1 MLKRIVLAMNIE
13 VDDVNNKIRNGVNK
27 WHEDNFIQ
35 FCMED
40 AYFLDIITKNL
51 INYEYPK
58 DVVDAF
64 KRGNYKYVFESFK
77 DQESYMKFFEEA
89 FHDMN
94 RFIFLKY
101 EADTYLD
108 RELTGHLV
116 LPIAYSGNR
125 PHVQHTYIGWVTPRS
140 ISHLTNHEN
149 LTEEAAHLF
158 QEAYSNFLRKHKDEF
173 DVFFDGA
180 TAEEVMEYIRSL

>member
-1 MLKRIVLAMNIE
+1 MLKRVVLAMNIE
-13 VDDVNNKIRNGVNK
+13 VDDVNNKIRNGVNN
-27 WHEDNFIQ
+27 WHVDNFIQ

-51 INYEYPK
+51 IKHNYPK
-58 DVVDAF
+58 DVVEAF
-64 KRGNYKYVFESFK
+64 KSGDYKYVFESFK
-77 DQESYMKFFEEA
+77 DESSYLKFFDEA

-108 RELTGHLV
+108 RPLEGYV
-116 LPIAYSGNR
+116 ILPIAYSGNR
-125 PHVQHTYIGWVTPRS
+125 PPVPHTYIGWVTPHN
-140 ISHLTNHEN
+140 INHLLNHEH

-158 QEAYSNFLRKHKDEF
+158 QDSYSTFLRQRKDEF
-173 DVFFDGA
+173 DVFFDGSS
-180 TAEEVMEYIRSL
+180 AEEVIEYIRTL